1 MRSEAELIPHIR
13 RRLGKTW
20 KDTLVLEEFGVG
32 YGVADVVAASLNPQ
46 ALAKR
51 GAMAGRQPL
60 TRRSSIRVLDAL
72 QGGPLDVESLEAATR
87 LLPSTLRR
95 ELRALTVAGFL
106 GPDDAG
112 LFHLQTQHGRVV
124 REVWAVEAKVKDWLA
139 GMRQARRYQTFAERV
154 YLAIAEEYV
163 HRVDVSLLRSFNIGL
178 MVVGEQ
184 ARIALHP
191 VRATPSST
199 DLATL
204 TSEKIWSLTE
214 SGLKH

>member
-1 MRSEAELIPHIR
+1 MRSEAELIPPIR
-13 RRLGKTW
+13 RRLAKNW

-32 YGVADVVAASLNPQ
+32 YGVADVVAASLDHE
-46 ALAKR
+46 ALEKR
-51 GAMAGRQPL
+51 GAISGRQPL

-72 QGGPLDVESLEAATR
+72 RRVPLDIASIEAATR
-87 LLPSTLRR
+87 LLRTTLRR
-95 ELRALTVAGFL
+95 ELRALMAAGFVSAT
-106 GPDDAG
+106 GDG
-112 LFHLQTQHGRVV
+112 LFHLQTRDGRVV

-139 GMRQARRYQTFAERV
+139 GLRQARRYQTFAERV

-191 VRATPSST
+191 LRATPSST

-204 TSEKIWSLTE
+204 TSEKIWALSA
-214 SGLKH
+214 SALKH